1 MDDDGLPV
9 DEDLPR
15 VGGVSTRQG
24 VHQRRLAGA
33 VAPDETDHLARVQ
46 VDGHPVDGVNAAE
59 GDTDVAQLDERDAI
73 GVAPGVDWA
82 GTSLMV

>member
-1 MDDDGLPV
+1 MTTGSPV

-33 VAPDETDHLARVQ
+33 VAAHETDHLTGVQ
-46 VDGHPVDGVNAAE
+46 VDGHPLDGVNATE
-59 GDTDVAQLDERDAI
+59 RDTHVAQLDERDAI
-73 GVAPGVDWA
+73 AWRR
-82 GTSLMV
+82 